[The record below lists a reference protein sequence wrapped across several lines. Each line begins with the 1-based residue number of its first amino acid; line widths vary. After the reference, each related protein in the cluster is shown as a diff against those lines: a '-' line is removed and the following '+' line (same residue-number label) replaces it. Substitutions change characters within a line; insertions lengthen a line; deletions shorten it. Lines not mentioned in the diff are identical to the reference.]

1 MGTHLRHSSRSKS
14 RQPEIHCLSTVFL
27 LVVEILLSKVGG
39 GIDKELKLISV

>member
-39 GIDKELKLISV
+39 IDKELKLISV